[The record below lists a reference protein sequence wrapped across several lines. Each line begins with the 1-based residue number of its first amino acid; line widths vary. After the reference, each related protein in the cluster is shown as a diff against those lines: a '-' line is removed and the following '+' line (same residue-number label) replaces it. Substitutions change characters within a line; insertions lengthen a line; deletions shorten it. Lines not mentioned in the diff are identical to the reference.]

1 MQRAVIFPSPRWRA
15 RMPRRCTQRLQEAK
29 HACLKGCDQ
38 RCNDHKDAGPNLRA
52 VGALETLQ
60 PNRLQS
66 NLRSTATTA
75 MSEQHILLPDG
86 CASHS
91 SEAVQHINQPS
102 IYLSGF
108 TLAFALTFGADL
120 GFAAALQ
127 FFSASFRDFVRWCR
141 LEWRFRLPTRPK
153 TKSSGTLP
161 RP

>member
-60 PNRLQS
+60 PKRLQS
-66 NLRSTATTA
+66 NLRNTATTA

-91 SEAVQHINQPS
+91 SEAVSSTTHQS
-102 IYLSGF
+102 
-108 TLAFALTFGADL
+108 AVDL
-120 GFAAALQ
+120 
-127 FFSASFRDFVRWCR
+127 FVRLHLSLR
-141 LEWRFRLPTRPK
+141 LDLRGRLRLRSCITILL
-153 TKSSGTLP
+153 GILP
-161 RP
+161 RLRLLVPA